1 MATQPSALV
10 QPNLYQL
17 SGDGRHV
24 SFSPGGLDGKAHFSY
39 QDAHQNST
47 FRGEDI
53 RQHETDLG
61 LVVSVTLL
69 TSVEHGST
77 SFSLLLPRINLRTEQ
92 QTLMQTSAIT
102 TVHRSSIAPQF
113 DTGQL
118 DTYTVSS
125 LYGMAAH
132 VNFGR

>member
-1 MATQPSALV
+1 MATQPPTFV

-24 SFSPGGLDGKAHFSY
+24 SFSPSGLDGQAHLSY

-47 FRGEDI
+47 FGGADI

-69 TSVEHGST
+69 ASVDQGST
-77 SFSLLLPRINLRTEQ
+77 FFTLLLPRINLRADQ
-92 QTLMQTSAIT
+92 QTMMQTTAIT

-125 LYGMAAH
+125 LYGTAAH
-132 VNFGR
+132 VDFIH